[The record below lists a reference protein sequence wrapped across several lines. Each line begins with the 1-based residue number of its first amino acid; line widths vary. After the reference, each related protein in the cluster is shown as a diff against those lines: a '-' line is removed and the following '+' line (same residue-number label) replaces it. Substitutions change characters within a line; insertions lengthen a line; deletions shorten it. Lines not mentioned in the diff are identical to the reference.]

1 MELSGEIELVA
12 PRQKVWEALND
23 PEILRQ
29 CIPGCNSLE
38 KNSDTELDAHITAK
52 VGPVKAKFSSKV
64 TLSDLDPPKSYTL
77 SGEGKGGV
85 AGFAKGQVQV
95 ELIEEGA
102 TTRLCYTSAVQIG
115 GKLAQVGSRL
125 VNSAAKKWVDEFFSA
140 FKEVVS

>member
-38 KNSDTELDAHITAK
+38 KKSDTELDAQITAK
-52 VGPVKAKFSSKV
+52 VGPVKAKFTSKV
-64 TLSDLDPPKSYTL
+64 TLADLNPPKSYTL
-77 SGEGKGGV
+77 NGEGKGGV

-95 ELIEEGA
+95 ELIEDGSI
-102 TTRLCYTSAVQIG
+102 TRLCYTSSVQIG

-140 FKEVVS
+140 FKEVVG

>member
-1 MELSGEIELVA
+1 MDLSGEIELPA

-23 PEILRQ
+23 PEILKR

-38 KNSDTELDAHITAK
+38 KISDTELEAEITAK

-64 TLSDLDPPKSYTL
+64 TLDDLNPPQSYTL
-77 SGEGKGGV
+77 LGEGKGGV
-85 AGFAKGQVQV
+85 AGFAKGNVAV
-95 ELIEEGA
+95 ELIEEGEG
-102 TTRLCYTSAVQIG
+102 TRLKYVSTIQIG

-125 VNSAAKKWVDEFFSA
+125 FSSAAKKWVAGFFGE